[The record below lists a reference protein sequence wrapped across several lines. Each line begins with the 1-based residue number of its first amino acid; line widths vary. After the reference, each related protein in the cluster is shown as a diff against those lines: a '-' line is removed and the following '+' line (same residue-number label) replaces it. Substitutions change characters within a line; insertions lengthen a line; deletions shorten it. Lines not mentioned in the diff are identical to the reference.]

1 MMLRRPRVT
10 YQGVGVVGLLDLLS
24 IEGAQLQLLLLPL
37 LLLGRSLGVRS
48 KHLTSHMTHDT

>member
-1 MMLRRPRVT
+1 MIGT
-10 YQGVGVVGLLDLLS
+10 HQGVGVVGLLDLLR